1 MTQEHFFRQIK
12 LMSTSLKGTV
22 PYTGKAGS
30 LIFVSCDVTHR
41 DTDRRKNT
49 ENGRCVRAVWDNL
62 KSRLLITNLSNNRSF
77 GREGSLNRVSF
88 DFIRRT

>member
-1 MTQEHFFRQIK
+1 MTIPV
-12 LMSTSLKGTV
+12 KGTV

-41 DTDRRKNT
+41 DSGRPAEDP
-49 ENGRCVRAVWDNL
+49 ENGRCVRAVWDNS
-62 KSRLLITNLSNNRSF
+62 KSHLLITDLSSNRSF
-77 GREGSLNRVSF
+77 GREGSLNSVSL

>member
-1 MTQEHFFRQIK
+1 MTK
-12 LMSTSLKGTV
+12 PMKGTV

-41 DTDRRKNT
+41 DTGRPAENT

-62 KSRLLITNLSNNRSF
+62 SNNRSF
-77 GREGSLNRVSF
+77 GREGTLNRVSF